1 MRQQAISRF
10 SYSTQETE
18 VPCFGNFWYV
28 FKRFSSCESRHTL
41 YWALQSFPINRCDDF
56 LFQYKVIYNSSTM
69 FTLNWQKVGMSSP
82 IQGENISRYHSNSR
96 CSFICFENIT
106 IQYRVF
112 PVLGFMYFPVQGGN
126 ILQFKVAPVLD
137 FGCTTSHDD
146 ANTRSW
152 VPISLIP
159 IQGHKS
165 QYKVTIF
172 CNSRFP
178 CFVFWW
184 YYITIQ

>member
-96 CSFICFENIT
+96 YSFICHENIV
-106 IQYRVF
+106 QYKEF
-112 PVLGFMYFPVQGGN
+112 TVLGTVYFPIQGGN
-126 ILQFKVAPVLD
+126 ILQFNVAPV
-137 FGCTTSHDD
+137 FGFDYTTPCP
-146 ANTRSW
+146 NTRS
-152 VPISLIP
+152 
-159 IQGHKS
+159 
-165 QYKVTIF
+165 
-172 CNSRFP
+172 
-178 CFVFWW
+178 
-184 YYITIQ
+184 